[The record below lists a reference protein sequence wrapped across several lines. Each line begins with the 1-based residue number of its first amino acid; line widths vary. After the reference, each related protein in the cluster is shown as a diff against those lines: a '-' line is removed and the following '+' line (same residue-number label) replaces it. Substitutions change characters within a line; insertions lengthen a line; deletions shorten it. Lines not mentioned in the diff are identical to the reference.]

1 MNLVRNNA
9 GDTVI
14 NNPAIPNDK
23 NDEVVRDVSNNISE
37 GLKEETDR
45 GNMQSI
51 MDLFNSSDESSMM
64 KNPAVGGIM
73 SKVTASLSSK
83 FGVSPQIAQQI
94 ASTLLPKVM
103 SQFVNKTKDPNDRDF
118 DLQDIAKNLGAGD
131 LLGKLSGE
139 GGLGGLGKMFG
150 R

>member
-1 MNLVRNNA
+1 MIDQLMNLVRNNA

-103 SQFVNKTKDPNDRDF
+103 SQF
-118 DLQDIAKNLGAGD
+118 
-131 LLGKLSGE
+131 
-139 GGLGGLGKMFG
+139 
-150 R
+150 

>member
-1 MNLVRNNA
+1 
-9 GDTVI
+9 
-14 NNPAIPNDK
+14 
-23 NDEVVRDVSNNISE
+23 

-51 MDLFNSSDESSMM
+51 MGLFNSSDESSMM